1 MKSIPKS
8 TLLKALLFDLDGT
21 LANTD
26 PIHQAV
32 WQEVLQPYGY
42 EVTESFYQQR
52 ISGRLNED
60 IVRDLLPQ
68 VPPEQEPQFS
78 ADKEARFRELAAQRL
93 APLAGLLPLLHW
105 GQQQKLAIAV
115 VTNAPRA
122 NAQFM
127 LETLGLTDHFEQV
140 ILAAELPMG
149 KPDPLPYQEALRL
162 LKLGTEEAVVFED
175 STTGVRSAVAAGI
188 TTIGLATTY
197 PPDVLY
203 ALGATL
209 VVPDF
214 TDERLQ
220 QFGLMT

>member
-1 MKSIPKS
+1 M
-8 TLLKALLFDLDGT
+8 LKALLFDLDGT

-60 IVRDLLPQ
+60 IVHDLLPQ
-68 VPPEQEPQFS
+68 LFPEQEPQFS
-78 ADKEARFRELAAQRL
+78 AAKEARFRELAAQRL

-105 GQQQKLAIAV
+105 GQQQKLAMAV
-115 VTNAPRA
+115 VTNAPRD
-122 NAQFM
+122 NAEFM
-127 LETLGLTDHFEQV
+127 LQTLTLSDRFEQV
-140 ILAAELPMG
+140 ILAAELPRG

-162 LKLGTEEAVVFED
+162 LEIGAEEAVVFED

-188 TTIGLATTY
+188 TTIGVATTY
-197 PPDVLY
+197 SAEVLY
-203 ALGATL
+203 SLGATL

-214 TDERLQ
+214 TDERIQ
-220 QFGLMT
+220 QLGLMA